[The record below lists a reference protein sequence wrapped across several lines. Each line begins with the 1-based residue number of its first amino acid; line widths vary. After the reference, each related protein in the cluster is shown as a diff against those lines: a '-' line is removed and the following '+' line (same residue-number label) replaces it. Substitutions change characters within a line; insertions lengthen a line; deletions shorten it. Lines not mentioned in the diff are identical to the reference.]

1 MQSQLNFMMH
11 CKVLWL
17 NFIDYAGSILYLVL
31 FYVSYILSEIL
42 RVYRQYSLV
51 YQFDSST

>member
-1 MQSQLNFMMH
+1 MMH

-42 RVYRQYSLV
+42 RVYHQYSLV

>member
-1 MQSQLNFMMH
+1 MIKFHMRDQYY
-11 CKVLWL
+11 
-17 NFIDYAGSILYLVL
+17 IIVL